1 MIAMEYSGA
10 KVDKIFQIG
19 TFFKYFRLIWSWDEG
34 VKLLHDHDIPQDQ
47 KKLQA
52 NHIVQFIEQRLIH

>member
-1 MIAMEYSGA
+1 MSGV